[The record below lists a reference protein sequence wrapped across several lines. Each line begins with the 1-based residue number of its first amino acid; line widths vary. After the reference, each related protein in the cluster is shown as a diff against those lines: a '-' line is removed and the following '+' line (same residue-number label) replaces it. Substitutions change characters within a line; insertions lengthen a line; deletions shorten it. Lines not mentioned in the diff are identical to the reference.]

1 MTKSMQWNRSALE
14 MIIDLYRFRSYG
26 KLTFQWRL
34 NTLQAPTMFCEQED
48 KILKGPLYLLVV
60 QWEDFLWS
68 LMALRAIK
76 KMKK

>member
-1 MTKSMQWNRSALE
+1 

-34 NTLQAPTMFCEQED
+34 NTLQALTMFCEQEA

-60 QWEDFLWS
+60 
-68 LMALRAIK
+68 
-76 KMKK
+76 